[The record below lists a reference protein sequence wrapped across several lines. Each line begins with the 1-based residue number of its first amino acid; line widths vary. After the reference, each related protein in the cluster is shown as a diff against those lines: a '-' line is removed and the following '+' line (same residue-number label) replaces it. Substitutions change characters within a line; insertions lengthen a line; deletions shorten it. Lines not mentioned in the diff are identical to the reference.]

1 MFANYITEITLV
13 LFMSW
18 EIGAKNSLVSKFS
31 THVYKFIRMFWPLS
45 ALKIITKGRWGRI
58 LQGSRGPMYGVVS

>member
-45 ALKIITKGRWGRI
+45 ALKIITKGR
-58 LQGSRGPMYGVVS
+58 